1 MTDDIGRDDDL
12 FFATIGEDGCG
23 VAEPAGDDPTGDG
36 LLRWIRRR
44 AADGER
50 WESSAVGR
58 RGGIEALGTV
68 EGLRRD
74 LAASGYEPVGAWS
87 PTSGDPCTFAIIR
100 IPGGV
105 DVICERDPETG
116 EERHN
121 VMTAGYLEIRVSR

>member
-50 WESSAVGR
+50 W
-58 RGGIEALGTV
+58 
-68 EGLRRD
+68 
-74 LAASGYEPVGAWS
+74 
-87 PTSGDPCTFAIIR
+87 
-100 IPGGV
+100 
-105 DVICERDPETG
+105 ICERDPETG
-116 EERHN
+116 EERHD